1 MLPGKPVQIS
11 TNSFMLRS
19 LTPAAHVLAK
29 NYRMLFNF
37 KDNPR
42 FVLEGSLEQECRMP
56 AGGRAGSPDIFFFQ
70 APCKWQTFGN
80 IASGCHNSLIPENT
94 ES

>member
-11 TNSFMLRS
+11 TNSFMLHS
-19 LTPAAHVLAK
+19 LTPVARVLAK

-42 FVLEGSLEQECRMP
+42 FVLEGS
-56 AGGRAGSPDIFFFQ
+56 
-70 APCKWQTFGN
+70 WTF
-80 IASGCHNSLIPENT
+80 
-94 ES
+94 